1 MNEQE
6 NIIISRKTLGVIIAY
21 ITTIETIKLLQK
33 QKEGLENLLSAWK
46 TDVEKF
52 LNEGLTNK

>member
-6 NIIISRKTLGVIIAY
+6 NIIIPRKTLDVIIAY

-33 QKEGLENLLSAWK
+33 QKEGLENLLSEWK
-46 TDVEKF
+46 TDVEKS